1 MSPLLAPEP
10 VGQSS
15 LGSMTSL
22 AELVLAGC
30 FDVGGNFPSRN
41 EELHNC
47 ELLAQRPTLKEK
59 KNEDE
64 DAYSR

>member
-1 MSPLLAPEP
+1 
-10 VGQSS
+10 
-15 LGSMTSL
+15 MTSL
-22 AELVLAGC
+22 AELLLAGC
-30 FDVGGNFPSRN
+30 FDGGGNFPSRN